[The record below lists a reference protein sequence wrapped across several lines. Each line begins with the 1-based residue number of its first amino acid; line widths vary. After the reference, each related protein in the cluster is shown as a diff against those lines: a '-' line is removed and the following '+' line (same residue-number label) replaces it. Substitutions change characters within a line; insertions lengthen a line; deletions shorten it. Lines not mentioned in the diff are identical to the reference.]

1 MGSQEVLNQVMIP
14 VISEHPCHCVTGTGS
29 QEVMNQVM
37 IPVISEHLCHCVT
50 GTGSQ
55 EVLNQVTVPV
65 ISDAVCSKPG
75 WYYNDFI
82 PQKTFCAGYEE
93 GQKDACAVRHY
104 TCRP

>member
-1 MGSQEVLNQVMIP
+1 M
-14 VISEHPCHCVTGTGS
+14 
-29 QEVMNQVM
+29 
-37 IPVISEHLCHCVT
+37 
-50 GTGSQ
+50 
-55 EVLNQVTVPV
+55 LNQVTVPV

-104 TCRP
+104 TCRLRDTVLSLQGCRGHANVFEV